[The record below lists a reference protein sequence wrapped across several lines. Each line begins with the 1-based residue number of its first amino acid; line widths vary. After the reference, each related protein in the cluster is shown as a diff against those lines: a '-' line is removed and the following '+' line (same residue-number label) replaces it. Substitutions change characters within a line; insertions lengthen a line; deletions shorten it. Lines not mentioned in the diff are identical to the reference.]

1 MQKKNTVQIW
11 DLFVRIFHWSL
22 VFAFLVA
29 YVTEEDVLSVHTL
42 AGYVVISLVLLR
54 LVWGVIG
61 PRYARFS
68 DFAYSPSKIRQFL
81 VDTSKL
87 RARRYLGHNPAGGAM
102 IFLLIASLVLTAVSG
117 LVVYGAADQAGPL
130 APLLVESGQSV
141 GELFE
146 EIHEFFADF
155 TVFLVLIHVAG
166 VMVESLI
173 HRENLIASM
182 VTGNKRAVDDP
193 EGGLHT

>member
-1 MQKKNTVQIW
+1 MQKRNTVQIW

-102 IFLLIASLVLTAVSG
+102 IFLLIACLVLTAVSG

-130 APLLVESGQSV
+130 ARLFVEGGESV

-146 EIHEFFADF
+146 EIHEFFANF

-173 HRENLIASM
+173 HRENLMASM
-182 VTGNKRAVDDP
+182 ITGKKRAVDDP